1 MSRIK
6 ILLAEEENIDD
17 LKIPVRFNKDFADSI
32 RDYDIRRIAAVV
44 ARWSKSMATEDYI
57 ADNAKFELGED
68 DDYGP
73 VMFLENF
80 TTLCD
85 EIAEDHLNHLIEQEH
100 LDLDDDMYKKIL
112 ETASAELAD
121 FYADYESALCADALA
136 DFKRD
141 NKYWD
146 IK

>member
-44 ARWSKSMATEDYI
+44 ARWSKSVVTEDYI
-57 ADNAKFELGED
+57 AERAKFELGD
-68 DDYGP
+68 DDGP
-73 VMFLENF
+73 VMYLENF
-80 TTLCD
+80 TTICD
-85 EIAEDHLNHLIEQEH
+85 EVAEEHLNRLIEQEH

-121 FYADYESALCADALA
+121 FYADYEDALCADALA